1 MPDHRKP
8 AGLTIVDELAAHR
21 VVRTPGQRDIS
32 HIAIV
37 RWFLMTKVLPPLGS
51 SVSRTCPSSAA
62 ASRTRFVVRSFGT
75 EIHGSLAMTII

>member
-1 MPDHRKP
+1 LRDHRKP
-8 AGLTIVDELAAHR
+8 AGLTIVDELAAQG

-32 HIAIV
+32 HMAIV

-51 SVSRTCPSSAA
+51 SVSRICPSSAA
-62 ASRTRFVVRSFGT
+62 ASRTRFVVRSIGN